1 MWRGQC
7 LRPGCRGCGR
17 SSAYGQAVEG
27 VEGQCLRPGC
37 RGCGG
42 DSAYGQAVEGVEGA
56 VLTARL

>member
-1 MWRGQC
+1 MWR
-7 LRPGCRGCGR
+7 
-17 SSAYGQAVEG
+17 
-27 VEGQCLRPGC
+27 GQCLRPGC